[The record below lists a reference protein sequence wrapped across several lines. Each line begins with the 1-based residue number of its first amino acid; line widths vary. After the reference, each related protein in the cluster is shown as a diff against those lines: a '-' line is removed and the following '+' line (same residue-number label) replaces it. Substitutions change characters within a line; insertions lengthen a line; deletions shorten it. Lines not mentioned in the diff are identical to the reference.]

1 MKAQS
6 EDEESKCAPFF
17 SFLSHTHLFI
27 QTQEI
32 LNDLVTATFTTAQ
45 CTYNHIMEILF
56 SVFGRI
62 FGKKNLRLSQNARR
76 YTDARRTERIA
87 SGPFQS
93 FPERRPYYQKCYIL
107 LLSTSK
113 IHAIILP
120 IVLAVVFGSSLNR

>member
-1 MKAQS
+1 MCTVLFFPLSYTLIHSDS
-6 EDEESKCAPFF
+6 E
-17 SFLSHTHLFI
+17 
-27 QTQEI
+27 EI
-32 LNDLVTATFTTAQ
+32 LNDLVTATFTTVQ